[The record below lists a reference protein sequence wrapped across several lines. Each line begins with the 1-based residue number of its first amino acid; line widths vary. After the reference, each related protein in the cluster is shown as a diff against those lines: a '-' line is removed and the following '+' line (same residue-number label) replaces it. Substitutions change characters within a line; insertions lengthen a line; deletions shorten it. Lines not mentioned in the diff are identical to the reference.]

1 MTFQQKLFVYA
12 TTLSLLS
19 AGTSFAAHPLI
30 SDDAGT
36 LGKGSMQ
43 VELNGEISSDKEK
56 SDGATTKT
64 TGKQLATS
72 FGVGVTD
79 KIDLSIGFARPWESG
94 DIDGA
99 TFSDAGSADF
109 SLALKWQVYEHEG
122 FSVAVKPQ
130 LGYSYSIGA
139 SDDYTVS
146 YGTTLV
152 LSKEFEPFALHLNAG
167 YIYQNY
173 NLAESKGTRR
183 SSVWNVC
190 LGATYEVIKNLKL
203 VADAG
208 AATNEDKAS
217 NDMPV
222 FGLAGAVY
230 SVSKAVDISAGLKV
244 GLTKPEAD
252 LTGTIG
258 ATFKF

>member
-1 MTFQQKLFVYA
+1 ML
-12 TTLSLLS
+12 LLS

-36 LGKGSMQ
+36 LGKGNLQ
-43 VELNGEISSDKEK
+43 VELNGEISSDKER
-56 SDGATTKT
+56 SDGSTTKT
-64 TGKQLATS
+64 IGKQLATS
-72 FGVGVTD
+72 FGVGVSD
-79 KIDLSIGFARPWESG
+79 KIDLSIGFARPWGSG
-94 DIDGA
+94 DIDRA
-99 TFSDAGSADF
+99 TFTDAGSADF

-139 SDDYTVS
+139 SDDLTVS
-146 YGTTLV
+146 YGTTLI

-167 YIYQNY
+167 YTYQNY
-173 NLAESKGTRR
+173 NLAESKDTRR
-183 SSVWNVC
+183 SSAWNVC

-208 AATNEDKAS
+208 AATSEDKAS
-217 NDMPV
+217 NDIPV

-230 SVSKAVDISAGLKV
+230 CISKAVDISAGLKV